1 LSPHWHPDWL
11 IPQWPAPAAVRAV
24 FTTRA
29 GGCSPAPWD
38 SLNLGDHVGDAP
50 ARVVDNR
57 QTLALATGC
66 QPVFVQQVHG
76 QRVAVLDAAS
86 TALSGQ
92 VADAA
97 VTRQRGLGCAIMVA
111 DCLPVLL
118 AHLDEPV
125 VAAAH
130 AGWRGLA
137 GDSGL
142 KQSAQPGEQQPASA
156 GVLAAVFSRFSELAG
171 QTQRQAAGRT
181 IAWLGPC
188 IGPAAFE
195 VGAEVKAVFEAWH
208 PEAGAYF
215 VARPVQPPAGNTP
228 KYLADLAG
236 LARLQ
241 LRALGI
247 TAVYGNDSS
256 ASWCTVSQAS
266 RFFSHRRDASGG
278 RSTGRMAA
286 CIWQV

>member
-1 LSPHWHPDWL
+1 MNPHWHPDWL
-11 IPQWPAPAAVRAV
+11 IPQWPAPDHVRAV

-29 GGCSPAPWD
+29 GGHSPAPWD

-50 ARVVDNR
+50 ARVAHNR

-76 QRVAVLDAAS
+76 QQVVVLEPASAAHS
-86 TALSGQ
+86 AQ

-97 VTRQRGLGCAIMVA
+97 VTRQSALGCTIMVA

-118 AHLDEPV
+118 AHLDQPV

-137 GDSGL
+137 GVS
-142 KQSAQPGEQQPASA
+142 QSAQPVDQPSA
-156 GVLAAVFSRFSELAG
+156 GVLAAVFSRFAELAG
-171 QTQRQAAGRT
+171 QSQRQAAART

-208 PEAGAYF
+208 PGADAYF
-215 VARPVQPPAGNTP
+215 VARSGQPPAASPP

-241 LRALGI
+241 LHALGI

-256 ASWCTVSQAS
+256 PDWCTVSQAS
-266 RFFSHRRDASGG
+266 RFFSHRRDAGGG

>member
-1 LSPHWHPDWL
+1 VS
-11 IPQWPAPAAVRAV
+11 
-24 FTTRA
+24 
-29 GGCSPAPWD
+29 
-38 SLNLGDHVGDAP
+38 DAP
-50 ARVVDNR
+50 ACVADNR

-76 QRVAVLDAAS
+76 QQVVELDSAGAE
-86 TALSGQ
+86 LSSQ

-97 VTRQRGLGCAIMVA
+97 VTRQRNLGCTIMVA

-137 GDSGL
+137 GEGSGSGL
-142 KQSAQPGEQQPASA
+142 GQSAQLGAQPPASA

-171 QTQRQAAGRT
+171 QSPHQAAGRT

-195 VGAEVKAVFEAWH
+195 VGAEVKAAFEAWH
-208 PEAGAYF
+208 PDAGTCF
-215 VARPVQPPAGNTP
+215 VARPVQPPSASTP

-256 ASWCTVSQAS
+256 AGWCTVSQAS
-266 RFFSHRRDASGG
+266 RFFSHRRDAGGG

>member
-1 LSPHWHPDWL
+1 
-11 IPQWPAPAAVRAV
+11 VRAV

-29 GGCSPAPWD
+29 GGCSPAPWN

-50 ARVVDNR
+50 ARVADNR

-76 QRVAVLDAAS
+76 QQVAVLEAAS
-86 TALSGQ
+86 TTLSGQ

-97 VTRQRGLGCAIMVA
+97 VTRQRGLGCTIMVA

-118 AHLDEPV
+118 AHLDAPV

-137 GDSGL
+137 GVGGEPGAG
-142 KQSAQPGEQQPASA
+142 QSPQPGAQPPASA
-156 GVLAAVFSRFSELAG
+156 GVVAAVFSRFSELAG
-171 QTQRQAAGRT
+171 QSQRQAAGRT

-188 IGPAAFE
+188 IGSAAFE
-195 VGAEVKAVFEAWH
+195 VGAEVKSIFEAWD
-208 PEAGAYF
+208 PGAGACF
-215 VARPVQPPAGNTP
+215 VARPGQPPAGSTP

-241 LRALGI
+241 LHALGI

-256 ASWCTVSQAS
+256 SGWCTVSQAS
-266 RFFSHRRDASGG
+266 RFFSHRRDAGGG